1 MHEYVIASI
10 KNLPDQQL
18 FKRHNWPLH
27 LTLLGNFYSNID
39 QDLLLKLFSDS
50 SKGIRKV
57 KVKCK
62 SKQMFGPNKNIP
74 VMELVKT
81 EELNDIHHGLYEALK
96 TEITLERP
104 YINLKDYRP
113 HVTDQADDKMHI
125 NDIFNLDSISLVKLK
140 DETAVI
146 LATMKLKV

>member
-62 SKQMFGPNKNIP
+62 SKQMFGPNN
-74 VMELVKT
+74 
-81 EELNDIHHGLYEALK
+81 IHHGLYEALK

-146 LATMKLKV
+146 LATIKLKV

>member
-1 MHEYVIASI
+1 MREYVIASI
-10 KNLPDQQL
+10 KNPPNQQF

-39 QDLLLKLFSDS
+39 LNLLKRLFSDS
-50 SKGIRKV
+50 SRELRNI

-62 SKQMFGPNKNIP
+62 SKQMFGPSKDIP

-81 EELNDIHHGLYEALK
+81 EELNNIHHGLYEALK

-104 YINLKDYRP
+104 YINLKYYRP

-125 NDIFNLDSISLVKLK
+125 NDVFNLDSISLVELK

-146 LATMKLKV
+146 LATIKLKV